1 MQRPRFFLRRA
12 ALIMALLLFA
22 LPARALDLSRDELR
36 ALFSSLTD
44 AESDALFAETPSI
57 EPPYAAG
64 MLNDEQID
72 SALGTLNVLRALAGL
87 PEVTGEDRKSVV

>member
-36 ALFSSLTD
+36 ARQEGPGQGAVSGDGQL
-44 AESDALFAETPSI
+44 
-57 EPPYAAG
+57 
-64 MLNDEQID
+64 
-72 SALGTLNVLRALAGL
+72 
-87 PEVTGEDRKSVV
+87 

>member
-12 ALIMALLLFA
+12 ALIMSLLLFA
-22 LPARALDLSRDELR
+22 LPARALDLSRDKLR

-57 EPPYAAG
+57 
-64 MLNDEQID
+64 
-72 SALGTLNVLRALAGL
+72 
-87 PEVTGEDRKSVV
+87 